1 MSAYHQFSPTRFD
14 EIVLPDAVANA
25 LKRMAQEDNIQPM
38 IFFGAP
44 GTGKSLTAR
53 LLTTNHLHLRC
64 DGRDSPTETLNTAW
78 KAATTINVEDTDTR
92 RLIILDELDRWD
104 TRIQERTRAL
114 IDECGQFTS
123 FVATTNYID
132 EVIPALRSRLKPIC
146 FDVEKGN
153 VTMREKWEQ
162 RLSTLHQQVHGRP
175 IEEHFL
181 STLLKHFPDGRNMIS
196 SLVSGIL

>member
-1 MSAYHQFSPTRFD
+1 MSAYLNYSPTSID
-14 EIVLPDAVANA
+14 DVVLPNGLADALRAMVA
-25 LKRMAQEDNIQPM
+25 EDNLQPM
-38 IFFGAP
+38 LFYGAP
-44 GTGKSLTAR
+44 GTGKSLTAT
-53 LLTTNHLHLRC
+53 LLTKNHLRLRC

-132 EVIPALRSRLKPIC
+132 EVIPALQSRLKPIC
-146 FDVEKGN
+146 FNVERGN

-181 STLLKHFPDGRNMIS
+181 SAILKHFPDGRNMMS